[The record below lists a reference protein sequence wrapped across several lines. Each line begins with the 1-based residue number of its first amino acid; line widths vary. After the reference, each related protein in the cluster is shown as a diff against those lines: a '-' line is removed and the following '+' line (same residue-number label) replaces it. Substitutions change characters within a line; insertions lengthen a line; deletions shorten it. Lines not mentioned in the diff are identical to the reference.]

1 MLVEGIRLAEEAL
14 ACRVPLDAVITSER
28 LNRTPRGAALFALLV
43 ASQAPL
49 WRAGDSLM
57 DSLGDADTHQ
67 GVLLVAALPSHRLEA
82 IIPREGAALLV
93 VTAGVQDPG
102 NLGALV
108 RIAEAA
114 GACGVAS
121 IEGADPCGPKAA
133 RASAG
138 SIFRLPV
145 ARLTGPDAATRCLDL
160 CRARGL
166 ALFGAAPFGGVDY
179 RGARLPSRVGIVL
192 GGEGHGLGEDVL
204 RRLDGV
210 VSIPMRS
217 SVESLNVASAAAVI
231 LFEAARRPL

>member
-1 MLVEGIRLAEEAL
+1 MNESHSDRPIGRGNPLVARLRRLSRSASDRESESAMLVEGVRLAEEAL
-14 ACRVPLDAVITSER
+14 ASRVRLDAAITSER
-28 LNRTPRGAALFALLV
+28 LDRTPRGAALLASLFASEV
-43 ASQAPL
+43 PH

-67 GVLLVAALPSHRLEA
+67 GVLLIAARPSHRLEA
-82 IIPREGAALLV
+82 IIPAEGAALLV
-93 VTAGVQDPG
+93 VTVGVQDPG

-114 GACGVAS
+114 GACGLAS

-145 ARLTGPDAATRCLDL
+145 ARLTGSDAAPRCLDL

-166 ALFGAAPFGGVDY
+166 
-179 RGARLPSRVGIVL
+179 S
-192 GGEGHGLGEDVL
+192 
-204 RRLDGV
+204 
-210 VSIPMRS
+210 
-217 SVESLNVASAAAVI
+217 
-231 LFEAARRPL
+231 